1 MFFII
6 QKRHG
11 ESPAFF
17 GGHRPQGEL
26 RALLFHDLFH
36 RFLIFLGVLHNGGH
50 HGIHCLFT
58 TTKDTGNPVAAVAHG
73 EGHRQA
79 LHRVEGA
86 GGGPGPGACLIL
98 AGQQGFLALGV
109 GGNHRHTGKALCV
122 ILVKLHR
129 KGEYRVV
136 GVPAVVEGLALVI
149 CRHHLRHVFHGV
161 QVGGRVGR
169 VDHGDGGKVDVV
181 CVVSHPGHIG
191 ERLRSL
197 SGDFGLQIVD
207 LELIPGL

>member
-11 ESPAFF
+11 ESSASS
-17 GGHRPQGEL
+17 GGHVPQGEL

-36 RFLIFLGVLHNGGH
+36 RFLIFLGVLHNGSH
-50 HGIHCLFT
+50 HGIHSLLT
-58 TTKDTGNPVAAVAHG
+58 TTEDTGNPVAAVAHG

-79 LHRVEGA
+79 LHRVEDA
-86 GGGPGPGACLIL
+86 GGGPGPGALLIL

-122 ILVKLHR
+122 ILVKLHC
-129 KGEYRVV
+129 KGEHRVV
-136 GVPAVVEGLALVI
+136 GIPAVVEGLALVFR
-149 CRHHLRHVFHGV
+149 RHHLRHIFHGV
-161 QVGGRVGR
+161 QVGGRMGR
-169 VDHGDGGKVDVV
+169 VDHGDGGEINVV
-181 CVVSHPGHIG
+181 GVVGHPDHIG

>member
-1 MFFII
+1 M
-6 QKRHG
+6 
-11 ESPAFF
+11 
-17 GGHRPQGEL
+17 
-26 RALLFHDLFH
+26 
-36 RFLIFLGVLHNGGH
+36 
-50 HGIHCLFT
+50 
-58 TTKDTGNPVAAVAHG
+58 
-73 EGHRQA
+73 
-79 LHRVEGA
+79 
-86 GGGPGPGACLIL
+86 
-98 AGQQGFLALGV
+98 GV

-149 CRHHLRHVFHGV
+149 RRHHLHHVFHGV

-191 ERLRSL
+191 ERLRSPG
-197 SGDFGLQIVD
+197 GDFGLQIVD